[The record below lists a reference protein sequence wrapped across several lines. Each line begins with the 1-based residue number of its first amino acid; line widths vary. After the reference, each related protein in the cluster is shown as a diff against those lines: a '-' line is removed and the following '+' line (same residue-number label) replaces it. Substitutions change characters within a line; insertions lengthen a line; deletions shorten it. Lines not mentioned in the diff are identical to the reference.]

1 MVFRLNCYY
10 VGLLTFT
17 PGPSR
22 TSPSARDIVLASSDS
37 DSAASQPAQS
47 SSGSSSP
54 TSISVDEDAQ
64 EVSLHDL
71 DARDLDV
78 PGPSRPPKKS
88 FQDTIGSHDS
98 KMDSENDSSPQ
109 KGFPLVRVSSPVLG
123 MTTANNRMGSSPRK
137 CLPPIRKRGPTFRVR
152 CYSDPPDLVDEPYPR
167 LVANPA
173 AECHSWKFPGS
184 RDYFR
189 PLGSTLHSME
199 SCKINLFSELR
210 RKNLTLGCRPHS
222 QRYLRRYLYGQN
234 YVQIDANTDVT
245 SLCLPLRGTP
255 EETKQVSRLF
265 RTQVNRLD
273 QRKMAIKE
281 TIRTSFSSTLCLG
294 DHQVRDMI
302 QELLGEFLDVLAPS
316 TPQLDDE

>member
-1 MVFRLNCYY
+1 
-10 VGLLTFT
+10 
-17 PGPSR
+17 
-22 TSPSARDIVLASSDS
+22 
-37 DSAASQPAQS
+37 
-47 SSGSSSP
+47 
-54 TSISVDEDAQ
+54 
-64 EVSLHDL
+64 
-71 DARDLDV
+71 
-78 PGPSRPPKKS
+78 
-88 FQDTIGSHDS
+88 
-98 KMDSENDSSPQ
+98 
-109 KGFPLVRVSSPVLG
+109 
-123 MTTANNRMGSSPRK
+123 
-137 CLPPIRKRGPTFRVR
+137 
-152 CYSDPPDLVDEPYPR
+152 
-167 LVANPA
+167 
-173 AECHSWKFPGS
+173 
-184 RDYFR
+184 
-189 PLGSTLHSME
+189 ME
-199 SCKINLFSELR
+199 SCKINLFSEIR